1 MLHAIGNELIPI
13 MSIILAF
20 GVPAAIII
28 VVARMRHQQKMELI
42 RRGMNP
48 NILEIVY
55 PRKKALFWGIL
66 LTGLGI
72 AGCVGAV
79 VMEAPPL
86 GNTSLLVLAAGIAV
100 LIYWKLTA
108 RERERE
114 KMLYEKFFTP
124 TSGMKQIQ
132 AE

>member
-13 MSIILAF
+13 LSIILAF
-20 GVPAAIII
+20 GVPATIII
-28 VVARMRHQQKMELI
+28 LVARMRHQQKLELI

-48 NILEIVY
+48 NILELNY
-55 PRKKALFWGIL
+55 PGKRALFWGIL
-66 LTGLGI
+66 LTALGI

-79 VMEAPPL
+79 VLEAPPL

-114 KMLYEKFFTP
+114 KKLYEKFFTP
-124 TSGMKQIQ
+124 TSGMKQTQ